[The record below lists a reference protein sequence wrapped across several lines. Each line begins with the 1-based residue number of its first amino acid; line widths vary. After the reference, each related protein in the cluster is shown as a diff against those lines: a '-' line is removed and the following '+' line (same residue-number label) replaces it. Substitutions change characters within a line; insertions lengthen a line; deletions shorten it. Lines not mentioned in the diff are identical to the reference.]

1 MDALDADG
9 CTPIKRVAMRSQDK
23 EVVVLLQWYE
33 TMLRCAVLLR
43 SSGLGLPRVAMTVDV
58 LSSRKTRGSP

>member
-43 SSGLGLPRVAMTVDV
+43 SSGLGCPE
-58 LSSRKTRGSP
+58 SPLQ

>member
-9 CTPIKRVAMRSQDK
+9 CTPINRVAMRSQDK

-33 TMLRCAVLLR
+33 TMLRCRAAAFQW
-43 SSGLGLPRVAMTVDV
+43 SGVPRVAVTADV
-58 LSSRKTRGSP
+58 LSNCKTRGI